1 MLTTN
6 AAEDAYIRYRDN
18 VYGFL
23 LRRTGSPLDADE
35 LTQQVFADATS
46 AFSRGEPPRS
56 MLAWLLAVA
65 ERRRIDELRRRRR
78 AAEVAASL
86 VPLRDEH
93 AMDLPG
99 IAMDALR
106 ALTPSQR
113 RIVVLRFVADR
124 PFREIAREVG
134 CNEAACK
141 MRLARA
147 LHRLRNELRVAS

>member
-1 MLTTN
+1 
-6 AAEDAYIRYRDN
+6 
-18 VYGFL
+18 
-23 LRRTGSPLDADE
+23 
-35 LTQQVFADATS
+35 
-46 AFSRGEPPRS
+46 

-78 AAEVAASL
+78 TAEVAASL

-93 AMDLPG
+93 VMDTPG

-113 RIVVLRFVADR
+113 RIVVLRIVADR
-124 PFREIAREVG
+124 PFAEIAREVG

-147 LHRLRNELRVAS
+147 SAPPA